1 MDNLFSQLEIRI
13 IRSGKNK
20 FKKTVVMNFNKKK

>member
-13 IRSGKNK
+13 TRSGKNK
-20 FKKTVVMNFNKKK
+20 FKKNIVMNFNKKI

>member
-13 IRSGKNK
+13 IRSDKNK
-20 FKKTVVMNFNKKK
+20 LNKTVVMNFNKKI

>member
-13 IRSGKNK
+13 IRSGKNE
-20 FKKTVVMNFNKKK
+20 FNKTVVTNLNKKI